1 MEDICTNWNCLPDC
15 GYLFLLI
22 TPKEYEFTARMQL
35 IGNNQSMMSE
45 MKMLKSSG
53 IGALLGGSASGI
65 SVEDEIIILMSRTNM
80 TEAIL
85 QTQYQVEV
93 RQRHGMKNILLYGKD
108 SPITFLFPQQFLD
121 TVSEPIRMKITLLDG
136 KIQSAKIQSKLFKTV
151 KLTEQPLPTHIQLPV
166 GTIVITSNN
175 DTVSGEQ
182 TINCQITPLQKYTR
196 IYMTICMPEP
206 KKRFRILYC

>member
-1 MEDICTNWNCLPDC
+1 MNDENIHIWTLLKQLFYYWKIYVPIGIVCLIAAIC
-15 GYLFLLI
+15 FLLI

-93 RQRHGMKNILLYGKD
+93 RQRH
-108 SPITFLFPQQFLD
+108 
-121 TVSEPIRMKITLLDG
+121 
-136 KIQSAKIQSKLFKTV
+136 
-151 KLTEQPLPTHIQLPV
+151 
-166 GTIVITSNN
+166 
-175 DTVSGEQ
+175 
-182 TINCQITPLQKYTR
+182 
-196 IYMTICMPEP
+196 
-206 KKRFRILYC
+206 